1 MMYSPYHIMSY
12 CIMPLCIKPGI
23 VVSYCQVRSYHIISY
38 HIISYHITSHH
49 ITSYHIISYYV
60 SYHNT
65 FYCIT
70 SYFIILYQKH
80 IMLHAIFQHTVSHLK
95 WCRENF
101 GFVEKFVFCKIPE
114 RMQAF
119 TRSVV
124 DMFCCSH
131 ICAKLSA
138 GCLHY

>member
-1 MMYSPYHIMSY
+1 MYSPYHIMSY
-12 CIMPLCIKPGI
+12 CIMPLCIKRGI

-38 HIISYHITSHH
+38 YIISYHITSR
-49 ITSYHIISYYV
+49 HIISYYV
-60 SYHNT
+60 SYHNR

-70 SYFIILYQKH
+70 SYLIILYQKH
-80 IMLHAIFQHTVSHLK
+80 IVLHAIFQHTVSHLK

-101 GFVEKFVFCKIPE
+101 GFVEKFVFCKVSE